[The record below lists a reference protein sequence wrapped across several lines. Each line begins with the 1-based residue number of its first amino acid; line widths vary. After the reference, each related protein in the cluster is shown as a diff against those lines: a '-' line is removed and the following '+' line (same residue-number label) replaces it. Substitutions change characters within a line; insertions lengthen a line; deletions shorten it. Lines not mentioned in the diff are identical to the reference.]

1 MPAEIQLVELTCQ
14 RCGKVW
20 VPRISKPRSCP
31 NIKCHSIYWDRP
43 LKTKANGQKEIPM
56 VKRRQIVPA
65 IWTNKQFISLVE
77 PGARLLYIGM
87 ISNADDE
94 GRMEASPQFLKATVF
109 AGDSITLPKI
119 LQWRTQ
125 IVTAELITIYKING
139 IEYLSL
145 PTWKKYQYITQ
156 PLLSQIPAPPAPT
169 NGGSPEKV
177 LPVKNIT

>member
-1 MPAEIQLVELTCQ
+1 
-14 RCGKVW
+14 
-20 VPRISKPRSCP
+20 
-31 NIKCHSIYWDRP
+31 
-43 LKTKANGQKEIPM
+43 M

-125 IVTAELITIYKING
+125 IVTAELITIYNING

-156 PLLSQIPAPPAPT
+156 PLLSQIPAPPTPT